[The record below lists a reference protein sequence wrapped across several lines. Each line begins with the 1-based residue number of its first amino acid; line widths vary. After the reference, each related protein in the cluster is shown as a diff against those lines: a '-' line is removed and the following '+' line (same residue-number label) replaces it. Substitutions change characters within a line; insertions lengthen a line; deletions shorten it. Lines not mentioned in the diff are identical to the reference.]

1 MGNKT
6 AVRHMV
12 DLLMTVVLI
21 LLMAYFLTE
30 QEIHEWLGAGML
42 VLFVIHHILNFKWLK
57 ALNRGK
63 YTPYRVLQTA
73 LALLVLLCMLGSMLS
88 GIWMSRYVFDFL
100 PTQGHMGLARTAHLL
115 CAYWGFLLLSAH
127 LGLHWGIML
136 GAARK
141 AVGNKKPSALRTAVL
156 RVLAA
161 GISGYGV
168 YAFFKHRIADYLFLR
183 SHFVFFDYEQPPAL
197 YFLDLLAMMGLWIT
211 LSYYLG
217 KALRSRT
224 GHTSHQSQ
232 ISEED
237 KP

>member
-6 AVRHMV
+6 AMRHLV

-115 CAYWGFLLLSAH
+115 CGYWGFLLLSAH

-136 GAARK
+136 GAVRK
-141 AVGNKKPSALRTAVL
+141 AVGDKKPSAFRTAVL

-161 GISGYGV
+161 GISACGV
-168 YAFFKHRIADYLFLR
+168 YAFARQHIADYLFLR
-183 SHFVFFDYEQPPAL
+183 SHFVFFDYERPPVL
-197 YFLDLLAMMGLWIT
+197 YFLDLLSMMGLWIA

>member
-6 AVRHMV
+6 AVRHLV
-12 DLLMTVVLI
+12 DLLMTVVLL
-21 LLMAYFLTE
+21 LLMAYFLTD

-42 VLFVIHHILNFKWLK
+42 VLFVVHHILNRKWLQ
-57 ALNRGK
+57 ALGRGK
-63 YTPYRVLQTA
+63 YTPFRILQTA

-136 GAARK
+136 GAARR
-141 AVGNKKPSALRTAVL
+141 AAGNRKPSALRTAVL

-161 GISGYGV
+161 GISACGV
-168 YAFFKHRIADYLFLR
+168 YAFARQHIADYLFLR
-183 SHFVFFDYEQPPAL
+183 SHFVFFDYERPPVL
-197 YFLDLLAMMGLWIT
+197 YFLDLLSMMGLCI
-211 LSYYLG
+211 SIFYYLG
-217 KALRSRT
+217 KALQRRAVR
-224 GHTSHQSQ
+224 QAIQ
-232 ISEED
+232 KED
-237 KP
+237 HP

>member
-1 MGNKT
+1 MGLKT
-6 AVRHMV
+6 AARRLV
-12 DLLMTVVLI
+12 DLLMTVVLL
-21 LLMAYFLTE
+21 LLMACFLTE
-30 QEIHEWLGAGML
+30 QESHEWLGAGML

-57 ALNRGK
+57 ALIRGK
-63 YTPYRVLQTA
+63 YTPFRVLQTA
-73 LALLVLLCMLGSMLS
+73 LVLLVLFCMLGSMLS

-156 RVLAA
+156 RVLTA

-183 SHFVFFDYEQPPAL
+183 SHFVFFDYDQPPIL
-197 YFLDLLAMMGLWIT
+197 YFLDLLAMMGLWIA
-211 LSYYLG
+211 LSYCLG
-217 KALRSRT
+217 KALRSRA
-224 GHTSHQSQ
+224 GHIPHQSP
-232 ISEED
+232 ISEAD
-237 KP
+237 NP

>member
-1 MGNKT
+1 MGNSA
-6 AVRHMV
+6 AVRHLV
-12 DLLMTVVLI
+12 DLLMTVVLV
-21 LLMAYFLTE
+21 LLMAYFLTD

-42 VLFVIHHILNFKWLK
+42 VLFIAHHMLNRKWLK
-57 ALNRGK
+57 ALNQGK
-63 YTPYRVLQTA
+63 YTPFRVLQTA
-73 LALLVLLCMLGSMLS
+73 LVLLVLLCMLGSMLS

-141 AVGNKKPSALRTAVL
+141 AAGNRKPSALRTVVL
-156 RVLAA
+156 RVLTC
-161 GISGYGV
+161 GISAYGV
-168 YAFFKHRIADYLFLR
+168 FAFIKHQIADYLFLQ

-197 YFLDLLAMMGLWIT
+197 YFLDLLAMMGLWIA

-217 KALRSRT
+217 KAFRSRT

>member
-6 AVRHMV
+6 AVRHLV

-63 YTPYRVLQTA
+63 YTPYRALQTA

-141 AVGNKKPSALRTAVL
+141 AVGNKKPSALRTAIL
-156 RVLAA
+156 RASAA
-161 GISGYGV
+161 GISAYGV
-168 YAFFKHRIADYLFLR
+168 YVFIRHHIADYLFLR
-183 SHFVFFDYEQPPAL
+183 SHFVFFDYEQPPVF
-197 YFLDLLAMMGLWIT
+197 YFLDLLAMMGLWIA
-211 LSYYLG
+211 LAYYLG
-217 KALRSRT
+217 KVLRSRT
-224 GHTSHQSQ
+224 GRTSNQSQ
-232 ISEED
+232 ISEEE
-237 KP
+237 KS